1 MNQIQKLLI
10 ISATSALTLGA
21 HAAEHA
27 TPQEA
32 SLKTVE
38 KAAEGQTKTI
48 ELNVKG
54 MM

>member
-1 MNQIQKLLI
+1 MNPIQKLLI
-10 ISATSALTLGA
+10 ISATSAFTLGA
-21 HAAEHA
+21 QASEYA
-27 TPQEA
+27 THQTSSP
-32 SLKTVE
+32 KTAE

>member
-10 ISATSALTLGA
+10 VCATSAFTLGA

-27 TPQEA
+27 AIQDSTP
-32 SLKTVE
+32 KTEE
-38 KAAEGQTKTI
+38 KAADSKTKTI